1 MLCSIFRYWPDWEM
15 SKNRNAIFQYRRQHP
30 DLFPFFCE
38 TCTPLRRF
46 KLYPH
51 KGQHDKDKH
60 GISAIPNFFEYS
72 LPQPHAIQNIGPSS
86 SSNPPPHSSSS
97 SSSSSLGS
105 ITANELNTFIRNEIE
120 PDTAYNQSCNA
131 LVDRLCQFMQ
141 NNFPDQL
148 RPSEVRKVIANS
160 YKMLISV
167 IGSLSFSKYVCF
179 FCRCIF
185 YSI

>member
-1 MLCSIFRYWPDWEM
+1 M

-30 DLFPFFCE
+30 DLFLFFCE

-72 LPQPHAIQNIGPSS
+72 LPQPHAIQNIGP
-86 SSNPPPHSSSS
+86 SS

-148 RPSEVRKVIANS
+148 RPSEVRKVTANS

-185 YSI
+185 HSI